1 MLKKLLIAVAALA
14 VIFVI
19 AIVALVTLFDVNK
32 FKPQIE
38 QYVSDNYE
46 RKLTIDGDLS
56 LKVWPRIAIAL
67 PSTTLTDPKA
77 DTKAL
82 SLGSARIGVA
92 VMPLLTG
99 KVEADKVIL
108 DKLDVTL
115 VRRKDGSLSI
125 DDLIGADKEAKEDD
139 APKQT
144 EEASDSAPALSEIN
158 IGGIEL
164 TDAKVLV
171 RDEMAGNTI
180 KVSGL
185 SLKTGAIS
193 NNKLTDINL
202 VGDVSATNP
211 AATAKITMDGQVQF
225 DLESTAYQVPQ
236 LSLSVKGAVDGQPID
251 QQVVVT
257 GLAGGTDKVAA
268 KMIEL
273 TSRIAQPSRKLVA
286 SIKTPMSFDI
296 AGGVLDLAAFNGQVD
311 IDDPAVGP
319 ETVSLPFSG
328 DANVN
333 TKAEKV
339 NANLKVNAPDTV
351 LTAKVGVTG
360 FGKPRITFDLNA
372 DKINLDKYL
381 PPATD
386 GAAKKSQAPASKE
399 STDAPIDLS
408 FLNDLNLSGKASIGE
423 LIAQGLTLSA
433 IKATVNAKNGR
444 LDVAPMS
451 LKLYGGGMNGKASVV
466 AKGNQIGLNAKLAGV
481 NIGPLLK
488 DLTDDE
494 LLAGNG
500 DVALNVNTRG
510 ATVGALTQALG
521 GTANVAL
528 RDGAIMGI
536 NLGQKIRN
544 AKNLLKAGGAKSEA
558 SQAGEKT
565 DFAALSASFNIA
577 NGVATNKDLSGKSPL
592 FRLSGDG
599 KIDIAGGKLDYTA
612 RASVVGT
619 SKGQGGAD
627 TSELSGVTIPVHLTG
642 PFETPA
648 WKINWTEIA
657 RAAVKSK
664 LGAQLK
670 GKLDPKK
677 AEVKAKAKAKEAE
690 LKAQAK
696 AKQDELNAKKDAK
709 IDQLKDDAASKLGNK
724 LKGLLGN

>member
-1 MLKKLLIAVAALA
+1 V
-14 VIFVI
+14 
-19 AIVALVTLFDVNK
+19 
-32 FKPQIE
+32 
-38 QYVSDNYE
+38 
-46 RKLTIDGDLS
+46 
-56 LKVWPRIAIAL
+56 L
-67 PSTTLTDPKA
+67 PSCRYSQA
-77 DTKAL
+77 RSRRTK
-82 SLGSARIGVA
+82 
-92 VMPLLTG
+92 
-99 KVEADKVIL
+99 
-108 DKLDVTL
+108 
-115 VRRKDGSLSI
+115 SLSI
-125 DDLIGADKEAKEDD
+125 DDLIGADKEAAKDD
-139 APKQT
+139 APKQA
-144 EEASDSAPALSEIN
+144 EDGGDSAPALSEIN
-158 IGGIEL
+158 IGGIEF
-164 TDAKVLV
+164 TDAKILV

-180 KVSGL
+180 NVSGL
-185 SLKTGAIS
+185 SLKTGAIA
-193 NNKLTDINL
+193 NNQLTDINL
-202 VGDVSATNP
+202 VGDVSASNP
-211 AATAKITMDGQVQF
+211 KANARIAMDGQMQF
-225 DLESTAYQVPQ
+225 DMESTTYEVPK
-236 LSLSVKGAVDGQPID
+236 LTLSVKGDVDGQPID
-251 QQVVVT
+251 QQVAIA
-257 GLAGGTDKVAA
+257 GLAGGTNKVAA

-286 SIKTPMSFDI
+286 NLKTPMSFDI
-296 AGGVLDLAAFNGQVD
+296 AGGVLNLSAFNGQVD

-339 NANLKVNAPDTV
+339 KANLKVNAPDTV
-351 LTAKVGVTG
+351 LTAKVDVAG

-399 STDAPIDLS
+399 SADAPIDLS
-408 FLNDLNLSGKASIGE
+408 FLNDLNLNGKASIGE
-423 LIAQGLTLSA
+423 LIAQGLTLTA
-433 IKATVNAKNGR
+433 INATVKANKGR
-444 LDVAPMS
+444 LDIAPMG
-451 LKLYGGGMNGKASVV
+451 LKLYGGSMKGKASVV

-488 DLTDDE
+488 DLTNDE

-536 NLGQKIRN
+536 NLGQKIRD
-544 AKNLLKAGGAKSEA
+544 AKNLLKSGGSKSQASEA
-558 SQAGEKT
+558 GAKT

-577 NGVATNKDLSGKSPL
+577 NGVATNSDLSGKSPL

-619 SKGQGGAD
+619 SKGQGGKN

-648 WKINWTEIA
+648 WKINWGEIA

-664 LGAQLK
+664 LGAKLK

-677 AEVKAKAKAKEAE
+677 AELKAKAKAKEAEVKAKAQAKEAE

-709 IDQLKDDAASKLGNK
+709 IDKLKEDAAEKLGGK
-724 LKGLLGN
+724 LKGLFGK